1 MSAIHSSLS
10 PVVKDITKHV
20 RINRV
25 SEYQYEEAGFGGSA
39 DIFCGTYRSEQGSVI
54 KVAIKSI
61 RASNFDGIDPKY
73 EEKMIKKLTRELEI
87 WRTLGRECSNI
98 IELLGVITGIGPLPS
113 PVCELCTWNLQ
124 SYLERKTP
132 PPKHIKIMTDTL
144 RGLSYMHELKPDPI
158 AHGDIK
164 SHNILVTADERAL
177 ICDFGRSRLP
187 HEQRR
192 EETQS
197 SPFGATLRYMSP
209 ELFVPSVVGPT
220 PASDMWA
227 YGCVALEILC
237 RVQPYQEIV
246 NDYEVVELI
255 RQGHAPSGRPHG
267 ARAALVN
274 DTLWTVLAAC
284 WREQSWRPT
293 SRAFLERLL
302 QMLQAGEVSTSPVLL
317 DLFPLAVDGPLEPW
331 PEDLIDLKQQ
341 VVMEKSDGAMESS
354 LRSQVWLATLDAG
367 RWRKDSRTKV
377 IVKVPRLN
385 VSPQHQEPHNHLAQ
399 ILRKTLKHRYGVR
412 HRNIIDVLGI
422 DLSFSPHP
430 GLVLEYCAGGNL
442 TTYYKKTVID
452 TNTVARP
459 SSPGANAYSLIID
472 ILEGLRYM
480 HDYPVPIPQGDL
492 TPESILVDKHGTAKI
507 SLFSFGRMIS
517 AIPSAAALT
526 ASVGPILPFRWMSPE
541 LLINNEKPT
550 TESDIWAAGCVSFW
564 ILTGLQP
571 YAGHLRDDFA
581 GVESV
586 RGLSP
591 GSIFNIDRA
600 NPLIELA
607 ASRESSW
614 ITNGIWVAIN
624 SCWSL
629 DPLQRPN
636 ATGFLRVLTRLQG
649 KVVSWMPTN
658 VVDLSGKIEQ
668 VNNSELHMGI
678 AHYRTVWK

>member
-1 MSAIHSSLS
+1 
-10 PVVKDITKHV
+10 
-20 RINRV
+20 
-25 SEYQYEEAGFGGSA
+25 
-39 DIFCGTYRSEQGSVI
+39 
-54 KVAIKSI
+54 
-61 RASNFDGIDPKY
+61 
-73 EEKMIKKLTRELEI
+73 
-87 WRTLGRECSNI
+87 
-98 IELLGVITGIGPLPS
+98 
-113 PVCELCTWNLQ
+113 
-124 SYLERKTP
+124 
-132 PPKHIKIMTDTL
+132 MTDTL

-354 LRSQVWLATLDAG
+354 LRSQVWL
-367 RWRKDSRTKV
+367 
-377 IVKVPRLN
+377 
-385 VSPQHQEPHNHLAQ
+385 
-399 ILRKTLKHRYGVR
+399 
-412 HRNIIDVLGI
+412 
-422 DLSFSPHP
+422 
-430 GLVLEYCAGGNL
+430 
-442 TTYYKKTVID
+442 
-452 TNTVARP
+452 
-459 SSPGANAYSLIID
+459 
-472 ILEGLRYM
+472 
-480 HDYPVPIPQGDL
+480 
-492 TPESILVDKHGTAKI
+492 
-507 SLFSFGRMIS
+507 
-517 AIPSAAALT
+517 
-526 ASVGPILPFRWMSPE
+526 
-541 LLINNEKPT
+541 
-550 TESDIWAAGCVSFW
+550 
-564 ILTGLQP
+564 
-571 YAGHLRDDFA
+571 
-581 GVESV
+581 
-586 RGLSP
+586 
-591 GSIFNIDRA
+591 
-600 NPLIELA
+600 
-607 ASRESSW
+607 
-614 ITNGIWVAIN
+614 
-624 SCWSL
+624 
-629 DPLQRPN
+629 
-636 ATGFLRVLTRLQG
+636 
-649 KVVSWMPTN
+649 
-658 VVDLSGKIEQ
+658 
-668 VNNSELHMGI
+668 
-678 AHYRTVWK
+678 